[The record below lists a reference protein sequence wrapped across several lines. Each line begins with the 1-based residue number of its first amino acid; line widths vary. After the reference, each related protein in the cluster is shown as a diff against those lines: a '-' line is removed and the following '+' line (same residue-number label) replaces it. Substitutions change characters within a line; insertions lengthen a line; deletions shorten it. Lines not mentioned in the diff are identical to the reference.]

1 MGGGGGGTTRPAH
14 LPFLT
19 MRVRLDVRL
28 YSLSATLCLC
38 DSLTVVCL
46 CAEHDPRMSAVFC
59 ILDEM
64 YVSLVYPYDISF
76 SLSTVVRLTSHFFSK
91 TNATVTHLAVLS
103 MVGPQRPSRPR
114 ARLGSC
120 SPGRLAT
127 RRRRTQIRWTT
138 SPKSLQSTCGS
149 MCGDLTHTHCSH
161 RYAQDELYLSGGHD
175 LAWNSI

>member
-46 CAEHDPRMSAVFC
+46 CAEHDPRLSAVFC

-76 SLSTVVRLTSHFFSK
+76 SLSTVVRLTSHFFFQNERNRYTSCGAVDGRSSTAFSASGSLGLMFARKASYETAPDPDTLDDLSK
-91 TNATVTHLAVLS
+91 KLAVDLRKHVRRLDS
-103 MVGPQRPSRPR
+103 HALFTSVRSR
-114 ARLGSC
+114 
-120 SPGRLAT
+120 
-127 RRRRTQIRWTT
+127 
-138 SPKSLQSTCGS
+138 
-149 MCGDLTHTHCSH
+149 
-161 RYAQDELYLSGGHD
+161 
-175 LAWNSI
+175 